1 LITAGTPC
9 AYGVESRLRGE
20 ETRHQSVSME
30 ATLKVTGLFNN
41 AQRTV
46 NVAAGSEVFRQGD
59 TGEEMYGI
67 VSGEI
72 ELRVNDHVVRTLGA
86 DDIFGEMA
94 IVESEP
100 RSATALATKDSVLAV
115 INRHRFLFLVQET
128 PMFALQVMSAM
139 AERQRADD

>member
-1 LITAGTPC
+1 MKKRH
-9 AYGVESRLRGE
+9 VNRGSKE
-20 ETRHQSVSME
+20 G
-30 ATLKVTGLFNN
+30 TLKVTGLFNN

-59 TGEEMYGI
+59 TGEEMYGV

-72 ELRVNDHVVRTLGA
+72 ELRVDDRVIRTLGA

-94 IVESEP
+94 LVESAP
-100 RSATALATKDSVLAV
+100 RSATAVAVEDSVLAV